1 MVSMVANVCL
11 YLFVEPGRELAL
23 YVVFF
28 FLSTMSMVPYQ
39 IGWSII
45 PDCVEIDEYKTG
57 KRREGLYYGTINV
70 ISKGGSALAIF
81 LAGIMLQ
88 IVGYNTEVATQSFET
103 VEAIRLIFVGVP
115 ALMVLVGFVFLI
127 LFPITKVKHEAILRA
142 IEAKN
147 NGEEVDESSF
157 ADCIKWL
164 SGEYLGTSE
173 KFGICSGIQN

>member
-88 IVGYNTEVATQSFET
+88 IVGYNTEAVSYTHLTLPTIYS
-103 VEAIRLIFVGVP
+103 V
-115 ALMVLVGFVFLI
+115 
-127 LFPITKVKHEAILRA
+127 
-142 IEAKN
+142 
-147 NGEEVDESSF
+147 
-157 ADCIKWL
+157 
-164 SGEYLGTSE
+164 
-173 KFGICSGIQN
+173 